1 MWAGVATARHGA
13 RTIVAFRGELD
24 AATCAKLDAELAD
37 ALDSDC
43 EEIVLDLSEL
53 AFLDSSGLRSI
64 LRARTKASQVG
75 KRFELVRPGGAAQRA
90 LDVSGLG

>member
-1 MWAGVATARHGA
+1 MGGVATAREGPK
-13 RTIVAFRGELD
+13 TVVAFRGELD
-24 AATCAKLDAELAD
+24 AATCAQLDSEFAA

-64 LRARTKASQVG
+64 LRARTHARDAG
-75 KRFELVRPGGAAQRA
+75 KRFELVRPGGMAQRA